1 MKKLLKYGGIIL
13 GVLLILAFIVPFLI
27 PADTYRKYIVKEV
40 ENKVA
45 GKLEVGSM
53 RIRLVP
59 LPGFDLKEVKLSNT
73 TGKFAGEPIIVAKE
87 ISGSVQL
94 MPLFSKKLIASL
106 DLISPEV
113 YFSTAKDGR
122 TNIDDLLAMKQ
133 EAGEEK
139 QETGSRKQEFGET
152 ASGVFIAN
160 AYAEEASPKTLDPKP
175 QTPAPKPSSDWKV
188 MVAGF
193 EIENGLVKITKG
205 GEVPLEIKQLDFK
218 LSDFSP
224 DSSKTVSPVHLA
236 VALFGSEKQN
246 FKIDGKLN
254 ADLKGKTAE
263 IKEWKVVVGEAA
275 FDLNGSASFGDNK
288 TAHIEL
294 KLPGSNIGSI
304 LAFDPRLYSQVPGDV
319 SKAAL
324 NKMPLSIDI
333 NGDYADD
340 SVKINKLAV
349 ALGGTKIS
357 ASGSVSTKEPMPAD
371 IKATISP
378 LKIGELKSLLPA
390 LKAMGEVSDPSMSLR
405 ISGPASNPKGL
416 SVSGHIE
423 SAKVKYQDY
432 EIVNLKSDIRY
443 TPSKITL
450 ASLTGNLYGGSLK
463 GSGSLGLVGES
474 AYDADVSISNI
485 DMSHVPATKDLLKGH
500 GTLNVKADGKGTD
513 EAAIK
518 KNLKAQ
524 GNIHLANG
532 DIPSLKLGEKI
543 FGSSA
548 WNILAG
554 PGIIINQRGLAELRS
569 LDASCKNFNATF
581 NIANG
586 VINTPNV
593 KWQHPKY
600 SVTLNGSVT
609 MDQQLDYA
617 GAFALSKQT
626 TDALITNQ
634 TAKSIL
640 VNKSGELNIP
650 FNVGG
655 TTSSPSVRPDEKY
668 LASLFTKVITEYA
681 AKKAVDT
688 VKDVVGGSLPDT
700 GKQILKGLFGK

>member
-1 MKKLLKYGGIIL
+1 MKKLLKYGAIVIGVIL
-13 GVLLILAFIVPFLI
+13 LLAFIVPFLI
-27 PADTYRKYIVKEV
+27 PADTYKKYIVKEV
-40 ENKVA
+40 ENRIA

-53 RIRLVP
+53 RIKIVP

-73 TGKFAGEPIIVAKE
+73 TGKFAGEPIVLAKE
-87 ISGSVQL
+87 ISGSVRL
-94 MPLFSKKLIASL
+94 MPLFSKKAIVTL

-122 TNIDDLLAMKQ
+122 TNIDDLL
-133 EAGEEK
+133 EEK
-139 QETGSRKQEFGET
+139 QETGSRRQEAGET

-160 AYAEEASPKTLDPKP
+160 AYADDASSRTL
-175 QTPAPKPSSDWKV
+175 APKPSSDWKV

-193 EIENGLVKITKG
+193 EIEDGLVKITKD
-205 GEVPLEIKQLDFK
+205 GEIPLEIKQLDFK

-224 DSSKTVSPVHLA
+224 DSSKAVSPVHLA

-263 IKEWKVVVGEAA
+263 IKEWKVVIGEAA
-275 FDLNGSASFGDNK
+275 FDLNGNVNFGDNRS
-288 TAHIEL
+288 AHVEL
-294 KLPGSNIGSI
+294 KLPGSNIGSM
-304 LAFDPRLYSQVPGDV
+304 LAFDPRLYSQVPSDV

-405 ISGPASNPKGL
+405 ISGPASNPKSL

-423 SAKVKYQDY
+423 SAKVKYQGY
-432 EIVNLKSDIRY
+432 EISNLKSDIRY

-474 AYDADVSISNI
+474 AYDADVSVSNI
-485 DMSHVPATKDLLKGH
+485 DMSQVPATKELLKGH

-524 GNIHLANG
+524 GNINLANG

-543 FGSSA
+543 FGSPA

-569 LDASCKNFNATF
+569 LDASCKDFSATF
-581 NIANG
+581 SIANG

-600 SVTLNGSVT
+600 SVTLDGSVT

-617 GAFALSKQT
+617 GAFALSRQT

-681 AKKAVDT
+681 AQKAVDT
-688 VKDVVGGSLPDT
+688 VKDVVGGSLPNP
-700 GKQILKGLFGK
+700 GKQLLKGLFGK